1 MQRTFARLLLMLL
14 VGGLFS
20 MVASADSLPVGI
32 LSLDNPSAPTS
43 GQFDITNL
51 TGANAL
57 LPDFPVTTGL
67 TFVITSLTVTFAS
80 GPADVLHAVDFT
92 SDGNGG
98 FTGNT
103 SFNLSTTSI
112 ISAIL
117 VGTLSPTGAVDVS
130 GGGTIAIEAAMTD
143 KSGTPSVTL
152 TDGGTPLV
160 PGDLAVLYATPSG
173 GGGPPPVPEPG
184 ILFLLGSGL
193 MGLSLLL
200 RRGRGPVG
208 R

>member
-14 VGGLFS
+14 VGGVFS

-32 LSLDNPSAPTS
+32 LSLDNPSASTS

-67 TFVITSLTVTFAS
+67 TFVITSLTVNFAS

-98 FTGNT
+98 FVGNT
-103 SFNLSTTSI
+103 SFNLSTTDI

-130 GGGTIAIEAAMTD
+130 GGGTITIEAAMTD
-143 KSGTPSVTL
+143 KFGNPSVTL

-184 ILFLLGSGL
+184 VLSLLGSGL

-200 RRGRGPVG
+200 RRGRVAVG

>member
-1 MQRTFARLLLMLL
+1 MQRTFVRLLLMLL
-14 VGGLFS
+14 VGVFCS
-20 MVASADSLPVGI
+20 TMASADSLPVGI
-32 LSLDNPSAPTS
+32 LSLDNPSAPSS

-67 TFVITSLTVTFAS
+67 TFLITSLTVTFAS
-80 GPADVLHAVDFT
+80 GPADVLTAADFT

-103 SFNLSTTSI
+103 SFNLSTTDI
-112 ISAIL
+112 LSAIL

-130 GGGTIAIEAAMTD
+130 GGGTISIVAAMTD
-143 KSGTPSVTL
+143 KSGIPSVTL
-152 TDGGTPLV
+152 SDGGTPLI
-160 PGDLAVLYATPSG
+160 PGDLAVIYATKTG
-173 GGGPPPVPEPG
+173 GTPPPVPEPG
-184 ILFLLGSGL
+184 ALLLLGSGL

-200 RRGRGPVG
+200 RRGRGLV
-208 R
+208 RR